1 MAAEERTRWNE
12 TYAERV
18 QGPYP
23 PPDALVVAYAP
34 KPRPD
39 GPRRVALDLAAGM
52 CQNAVWLAEQ
62 GYLVNA
68 LDISHVALERGR
80 AEMAMRNLRS
90 INFIHADLDRT
101 RLAPA
106 VYDVVSCFRY
116 LNRNLF
122 PMLREA
128 VKPGGLVIYQ
138 TYTIR
143 RLEKWPDS
151 SRRFLLEPRELPTFF
166 PGWEVLHDDE
176 VADMARF
183 VARRPGTGGA
193 ADQELKG
200 QDGAHET

>member
-12 TYAERV
+12 VYSERV
-18 QGPYP
+18 LGPYP

-34 KPRPD
+34 RPAPD
-39 GPRRVALDLAAGM
+39 GLRQVALDLAAGL

-62 GYLVNA
+62 GYQVNA

-80 AEMAMRNLRS
+80 AEMTMRNLRS

-106 VYDVVSCFRY
+106 AYDLVCCFRY

-138 TYTIR
+138 TYTVE
-143 RLEKWPDS
+143 RLKKWPDS
-151 SRRFLLEPRELPTFF
+151 SRRFLLEPGELPAFF
-166 PGWEVLHDDE
+166 PGWEPLHSDE
-176 VADMARF
+176 IEDAARF
-183 VARRPGTGGA
+183 VARRPGA
-193 ADQELKG
+193 APDNASGG
-200 QDGAHET
+200 QDGAHDA